1 VRRLVWAPLL
11 IGLLAG
17 AAALLTGQ
25 AWLALLAAATASSI
39 TAALLAQAMLRP
51 LHELPGVV
59 RQTEQRFQEG
69 FAQSQRDRAQMVAIF
84 EHMADG
90 LLVLDA
96 NERIELSNPAA
107 TRLLRQPR
115 LEGLPLAGAVHDAD
129 LVQTVRAVS
138 NERPVTQLVELRQEP
153 GRPRTWL
160 NIIATRVPAEQRVL
174 VLLQDVTELRRAE
187 AARRDFVANVSHEL
201 RTPVAS
207 LKALVE
213 TLEAGAM
220 TDPQH
225 GPDFLR
231 RMHVEVDGLAQLVG
245 ELLELA
251 RIEAGRL
258 DLEVQTCRADEL
270 VRDAVERIRPY
281 ASRVGLAVSCATD
294 SADDCWV
301 RADARRI
308 GQVLSNLLSNAVKFT
323 PPGGRIQAGAAT
335 RGGLVELW
343 VADSGVGV
351 AADQLVRVFERFY
364 KTDPS
369 RTSSGTGL
377 GLAICK
383 HVVRAHGGT
392 IWAESPGTGLGA
404 TFTFTLQPAEE
415 WMDGRVGGPAALV
428 DSSTVATSTERAGD
442 VGQRNGRHV

>member
-1 VRRLVWAPLL
+1 
-11 IGLLAG
+11 
-17 AAALLTGQ
+17 
-25 AWLALLAAATASSI
+25 
-39 TAALLAQAMLRP
+39 
-51 LHELPGVV
+51 
-59 RQTEQRFQEG
+59 
-69 FAQSQRDRAQMVAIF
+69 
-84 EHMADG
+84 
-90 LLVLDA
+90 
-96 NERIELSNPAA
+96 
-107 TRLLRQPR
+107 
-115 LEGLPLAGAVHDAD
+115 
-129 LVQTVRAVS
+129 
-138 NERPVTQLVELRQEP
+138 
-153 GRPRTWL
+153 
-160 NIIATRVPAEQRVL
+160 
-174 VLLQDVTELRRAE
+174 
-187 AARRDFVANVSHEL
+187 VANVSHEL

-213 TLEAGAM
+213 TLEGGAM
-220 TDPQH
+220 TDPRD
-225 GPDFLR
+225 GPEFLR
-231 RMHVEVDGLAQLVG
+231 LMHVEVDGLTQLVT

-258 DLEVQTCRADEL
+258 ELDLQMCRADEL
-270 VRDAVERIRPY
+270 VSDAVERIRPY
-281 ASRVGLAVSCATD
+281 ASRVGLEVS
-294 SADDCWV
+294 SAAPDADGYWV

-323 PPGGRIQAGAAT
+323 PPGGRIQAGTAA

-343 VADSGVGV
+343 VADSGVGI

-415 WMDGRVGGPAALV
+415 WMDGRVGGPAAFV
-428 DSSTVATSTERAGD
+428 DSSTFATPTERSD
-442 VGQRNGRHV
+442 VAQRNGHHA